1 MKKLIAIV
9 CAFMLATVS
18 VAGLAAEARASQY
31 FNSYSIGI
39 TPLSGGKLTVRFS
52 TTAVKTSSTLGVS
65 SFQLQKKVNGE
76 FEDVGEQQTGSVGND
91 VIEFT
96 FTRSC
101 SAIPGELYRVEATFV
116 CQNDLGFK
124 SQQVYSGSTYAIE

>member
-1 MKKLIAIV
+1 MKKFIAIV
-9 CAFMLATVS
+9 CAIIFTTLSCTALAVD
-18 VAGLAAEARASQY
+18 ARASQY
-31 FNSYSIGI
+31 FHSYSISI
-39 TPLSGGKLTVRFS
+39 TPTSGGRLSVRFS

-76 FEDVGEQQTGSVGND
+76 YIDVGDAQSGSVGND
-91 VIEFT
+91 VVEFT

-101 SAIPGELYRVEATFV
+101 QGIPGELYRVEAFFV